1 MRNYRLLP
9 GDPRFVNSLWVQ
21 AKLSFWGVLFQV
33 LLGMLLALLLHT
45 QSRFVEFAR
54 TFFLIPMVLP
64 PIVVAVIWKLIYTP
78 DISPL
83 YYAAGLL
90 HLAMPSLTSSV
101 DFALIAIII
110 ADTWEWLPFT
120 FLMVLAALQTIPEE
134 FSEAALVDGANRLQ
148 IFYYVTLPFI
158 TPILVISAM
167 FRLIDSVKAFP
178 LIFLLTGGGPGS
190 LTEVTNY
197 YAYLLAFDTNEIG
210 YSSAVTV
217 VMLLLV
223 AAVSL
228 GLVWMGAIGRLWHER
243 RLWPARGTGATSR
256 SRWSVRRAAAVP
268 VAVAD
273 ELQVQRPDPAIP
285 AAVDLQADAR
295 KLHLALAE
303 RVLGIVRQQP
313 VERVVLDR
321 LRLVARGS
329 RGLCAVEMGGRG
341 KQALSFAILV
351 TRMAPPIAFT
361 IPFFLFYRWIGLLDT
376 ITGLVLVYTSFNLPL
391 VIWMMQPFFETVPV
405 SLEEAALVDGAPIR
419 TVFLKNRIADGG
431 ARHRRHRDPV
441 LSLCLE
447 RFLLRVDPDPDQCA
461 HAPVA
466 VVNFMNYEGWEWG
479 KIAAGGSL
487 VMAPVLIFSLAVRR
501 YLVSGL
507 TAGAVKG

>member
-1 MRNYRLLP
+1 MKEDGLLDAGRRSFNRWALAPSLIVLFLIAVVPAIYLLVVSLTPFQLVNPGSATDFSAPLRNYRLLP
-9 GDPRFVNSLWVQ
+9 GDPRFVNSLFVQ

-228 GLVWMGAIGRLWHER
+228 GLVWMG
-243 RLWPARGTGATSR
+243 
-256 SRWSVRRAAAVP
+256 
-268 VAVAD
+268 
-273 ELQVQRPDPAIP
+273 
-285 AAVDLQADAR
+285 
-295 KLHLALAE
+295 
-303 RVLGIVRQQP
+303 
-313 VERVVLDR
+313 
-321 LRLVARGS
+321 
-329 RGLCAVEMGGRG
+329 
-341 KQALSFAILV
+341 
-351 TRMAPPIAFT
+351 
-361 IPFFLFYRWIGLLDT
+361 
-376 ITGLVLVYTSFNLPL
+376 
-391 VIWMMQPFFETVPV
+391 
-405 SLEEAALVDGAPIR
+405 
-419 TVFLKNRIADGG
+419 
-431 ARHRRHRDPV
+431 RHR
-441 LSLCLE
+441 E
-447 RFLLRVDPDPDQCA
+447 A
-461 HAPVA
+461 
-466 VVNFMNYEGWEWG
+466 
-479 KIAAGGSL
+479 
-487 VMAPVLIFSLAVRR
+487 MA
-501 YLVSGL
+501 
-507 TAGAVKG
+507 